1 MERMTAPVPANE
13 LADFRM
19 SQYEKTPDG
28 VTTLIAEP
36 VLGKDNRPSWSVYE
50 TPFSADAF
58 TQMEKDLGCGSG
70 GYHYSIGH
78 HNHGGPG
85 HINVGDLWGNT
96 YAGGNAF
103 LIVAGGI
110 EVIAPRVD
118 MSLMH
123 SLIFTNPW
131 HYACVDA
138 KSNAATQRGY
148 QLKPTRRTQ
157 RGVSNPELSAFQRFE
172 DRVYARTGM
181 DLSEIFRQV
190 SFDFFSTGNLN
201 LEITRNIGG
210 LIDCVYPVPAVT
222 CYKHSTLPLYV
233 QRVNPIEFNAS
244 MGEPEEAVVIPR
256 FGANVDPSVYR
267 ELLPERYRAEAG
279 MHEMVMSS
287 NVVLSTDPFYG
298 ISDILSALTTLLGD
312 NAANAYNLQ
321 FFQNN
326 AIPRYA
332 ITVAGGRVT
341 DEFINDIKHFMSHE
355 CKQQNH
361 RSIVIPV
368 MRGFEV
374 KFEKLDDRPNDA
386 SFLAYKNINKQEI
399 MAVHKVPPAEVGVWD
414 DANRSNAEQQ
424 SKNYQLKIIE
434 PHQLMLNGVMNR
446 IIQTGLGLHGVQ
458 FQWNKLELTSEKE
471 LATIRQTNAI
481 ARVSEATAT
490 RQMIDSLTKAVEAQ
504 VMSTEEAASKL
515 AVLWARY
522 EQLVENI
529 DITEI

>member
-1 MERMTAPVPANE
+1 MERMTALMPGSEIAE
-13 LADFRM
+13 ARM
-19 SQYEKTPDG
+19 SSYEKTPDG

-36 VLGKDNRPSWSVYE
+36 ILGKDNLPSWSFYE
-50 TPFSADAF
+50 TSYTADAF
-58 TQMEKDLGCGSG
+58 SQMEKDLGSG
-70 GYHYSIGH
+70 GYHASIAH
-78 HNHGGPG
+78 HNHYGPG
-85 HINVGDLWGNT
+85 QINVGHIWGDT

-103 LIVAGGI
+103 LVLANGI
-110 EVIAPRVD
+110 EVIQPRID
-118 MSLMH
+118 LSLMH

-131 HYACVDA
+131 HFACVDA

-148 QLKPTRRTQ
+148 QLKTTRRTQ
-157 RGVSNPELSAFQRFE
+157 RGVSNPELAAFKRFE
-172 DRVYARTGM
+172 DRIYARTGM

-190 SFDFFSTGNLN
+190 SFDFFSTGNLT
-201 LEITRNIGG
+201 LEITKNLGG
-210 LIDCVYPVPAVT
+210 SVDCIYPIPAVT

-233 QRVNPIEFNAS
+233 QRVNPVEFTAS
-244 MGEPEEAVVIPR
+244 LGQQEEAIVIPR
-256 FGANVDPSVYR
+256 FGANVPTDTYR
-267 ELLPERYRAEAG
+267 ALLPERYRNEAG
-279 MHEMVMSS
+279 LHEMVMVS
-287 NVVLSTDPFYG
+287 NVVLSTDPYYG
-298 ISDILSALTTLLGD
+298 ISDILSALTTVLGD

-332 ITVAGGRVT
+332 ITVSGGRVT
-341 DEFINDIKHFMSHE
+341 DEFIEQIKQFMSHE

-368 MRGFEV
+368 MRGFDV

-386 SFLAYKNINKQEI
+386 SFLAYKSINKQEI

-434 PHQLMLNGVMNR
+434 PHQLMLNGIMNR
-446 IIQTGLGLHGVQ
+446 VIQNGLGLGGVE

-471 LATIRQTNAI
+471 IAVIRQTNAI

-490 RQMIDSLTKAVEAQ
+490 RQMIDSLTKSVEAG
-504 VMSTEEAASKL
+504 VMSSEDAASKL
-515 AVLWARY
+515 VVLWSRY

-529 DITEI
+529 DNAEI